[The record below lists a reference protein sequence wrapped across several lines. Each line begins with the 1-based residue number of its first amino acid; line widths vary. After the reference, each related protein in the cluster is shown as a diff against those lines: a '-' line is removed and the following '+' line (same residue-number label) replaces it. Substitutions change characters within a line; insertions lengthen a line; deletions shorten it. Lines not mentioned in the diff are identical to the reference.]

1 MRILLIATNRH
12 DRVMSRM
19 RAQPIPIGL
28 AYIAGHLDRS
38 RHTVQLLDLMFASD
52 HYLDEVAAAV
62 QDFNPHLV
70 GISIRN
76 LSNHSYLDPQ
86 WQLPITKSVID
97 RIRSLSPATI
107 VCGGPAF
114 SIMPEPVFNFVQPD
128 LGVAGDAGET
138 FAELANRLEI
148 GEPDY
153 HDLTGLIYRA
163 PGNKDD
169 NGADGALIY
178 NGMRCAS
185 DFASRPSLDDLDMS
199 KYAQAGFGVS
209 VLTKLGGFY
218 YPTSADDIRTPEG
231 AWRVIRP
238 VDEVVDEVSEVTQRY
253 NLRKI
258 FFVDNCFNVPLEH
271 AKSLCHALIDAPVQ
285 VRWNTCLAPYA
296 CDAELIGLMK
306 RAGCGL
312 VMMGGTRGGDPH
324 EGDNDT
330 ARYAALKETTDLCEA
345 GDLHYTISQQFGE
358 PGETRASVE
367 NKLDFLRGLKP
378 ALANLRVGVSVMPG
392 TEVAARCLAE
402 GIIADETELVA
413 PTFYLA
419 EEVRPWLVDYL
430 RQQTETNPRW
440 NLM

>member
-28 AYIAGHLDRS
+28 AYVAGHIDRA
-38 RHTVQLLDLMFASD
+38 RHSVKVVDLMFAGD
-52 HYLDEVAAAV
+52 DYLDEVESVAR
-62 QDFNPHLV
+62 DFNPDLV

-76 LSNHSYLDPQ
+76 LSNHSYIDPQ
-86 WQLPITKSVID
+86 WQLPITKSVIERLRAASD
-97 RIRSLSPATI
+97 AAI

-114 SIMPEPVFNFVQPD
+114 SIMPEQVFEFVQPD
-128 LGVAGDAGET
+128 IGIAGDAAET

-153 HDLTGLIYRA
+153 RGMTGVLYRE
-163 PGNKDD
+163 
-169 NGADGALIY
+169 NGRVVY
-178 NGMRCAS
+178 NGMRCSS
-185 DFASRPSLDDLDMS
+185 DFGARPSLDDLDMS

-218 YPTSADDIRTPEG
+218 YPSSADDLRTPEG

-238 VDEVVDEVSEVTQRY
+238 IDEVVEEVAEVTARY
-253 NLRKI
+253 GLRKI

-271 AKSLCHALIDAPVQ
+271 AKGLCHALQEAQVK

-306 RAGCGL
+306 HAGCGL
-312 VMMGGTRGGDPH
+312 VMLGGTRGGDPH

-330 ARYAALKETTDLCEA
+330 GRYAALKETTDLCEA
-345 GDLHYTISQQFGE
+345 GGLHYTISQQFGE
-358 PGETRASVE
+358 PGETRASVA
-367 NKLDFLRGLKP
+367 NKLEFLRGLKP

-392 TEVAARCLAE
+392 TDVAARSLAE
-402 GIIADETELVA
+402 GVIADEAELIA

-430 RQQTETNPRW
+430 REQAEANPRW

>member
-28 AYIAGHLDRS
+28 AYIAGHLDRT

-52 HYLDEVAAAV
+52 NYLDEVAAAV
-62 QDFNPHLV
+62 QNFNPHLV

-76 LSNHSYLDPQ
+76 LSNHSYIDPQ
-86 WQLPITKSVID
+86 WQLPITKSVIE

-128 LGVAGDAGET
+128 LGIAGDAGET
-138 FAELANRLEI
+138 FSELANRLEI

-153 HDLTGLIYRA
+153 RDLTGLIYRE
-163 PGNKDD
+163 KDE
-169 NGADGALIY
+169 NGDHGALIY

-185 DFASRPSLDDLDMS
+185 DFASRPSLDDLDMP
-199 KYAQAGFGVS
+199 KYARAGFGVS

-238 VDEVVDEVSEVTQRY
+238 VDEVVDEVSEVTRRY
-253 NLRKI
+253 GLRKI

-271 AKSLCHALIDAPVQ
+271 AKSLCHALLDAPVK

-296 CDAELIGLMK
+296 CDAELISLMK
-306 RAGCGL
+306 QAGCGL

-358 PGETRASVE
+358 PGETRASVD

-413 PTFYLA
+413 PTFYLDEA
-419 EEVRPWLVDYL
+419 VRPWLVDYL
-430 RQQTETNPRW
+430 RQQTQTNPRW

>member
-28 AYIAGHLDRS
+28 AYVAGHLDRA
-38 RHTVQLLDLMFASD
+38 RHTVRLVDLMFAGEN
-52 HYLDEVAAAV
+52 YLDEVADTV
-62 QDFNPHLV
+62 RDFAPDLV

-76 LSNHSYLDPQ
+76 LSNHSYIDPQ
-86 WQLPITKSVID
+86 WQLPITKSVIE
-97 RIRSLSPATI
+97 RIRATSDAAI

-114 SIMPEPVFNFVQPD
+114 SIMPRQVFDFVKPD
-128 LGVAGDAGET
+128 LGIAGDAAET
-138 FAELANRLEI
+138 FAELANRIEI

-153 HDLTGLIYRA
+153 RGMTGVLYRE
-163 PGNKDD
+163 
-169 NGADGALIY
+169 NGSIVY
-178 NGMRCAS
+178 NGMRCS
-185 DFASRPSLDDLDMS
+185 SEFASRPSLDDLDMP

-218 YPTSADDIRTPEG
+218 YPTSADDLRTPEG
-231 AWRVIRP
+231 VWRVIRP
-238 VDEVVDEVSEVTQRY
+238 VDEVVAEVAEVTDRY
-253 NLRKI
+253 GLRKI

-271 AKSLCHALIDAPVQ
+271 AKELCQGMMDAGVK

-296 CDAELIGLMK
+296 CDGELIALMK
-306 RAGCGL
+306 QAGCGL
-312 VMMGGTRGGDPH
+312 VMMGGSRGGDPH

-330 ARYAALKETTDLCEA
+330 GRYAALKETTQLCEA

-358 PGETRASVE
+358 PGETRQSVE
-367 NKLDFLRGLKP
+367 HKLDFLRGLRP

-392 TEVAARCLAE
+392 TEVAARCIAE
-402 GIIADETELVA
+402 GVIGDEAELIA

-419 EEVRPWLVDYL
+419 EEVRPWLVEYL
-430 RQQTETNPRW
+430 REQVAGNPRW

>member
-28 AYIAGHLDRS
+28 AYIAGHLDRN
-38 RHTVQLLDLMFASD
+38 RHSVQLLDLMFASD
-52 HYLDEVAAAV
+52 NYLDEITAAV

-114 SIMPEPVFNFVQPD
+114 SIMPEPVFNFVRPD
-128 LGVAGDAGET
+128 LGIAGDAGET

-163 PGNKDD
+163 PGNEGD

-185 DFASRPSLDDLDMS
+185 DFASRPSLDDLDMP

-306 RAGCGL
+306 QAGCGL

-358 PGETRASVE
+358 PGETRASVD

-402 GIIADETELVA
+402 GIIADEAELVA

-419 EEVRPWLVDYL
+419 EDVRPWLVDYL
-430 RQQTETNPRW
+430 RQQTEANPRW

>member
-28 AYIAGHLDRS
+28 AYVAGHLDRA
-38 RHTVQLLDLMFASD
+38 RHSVQLVDLMFAGD
-52 HYLDEVAAAV
+52 EYLDEIERTVRA
-62 QDFNPHLV
+62 FNPHLV

-76 LSNHSYLDPQ
+76 LSNHSYIDPQ
-86 WQLPITKSVID
+86 WQLPITKSVIA
-97 RIRSLSPATI
+97 RIRSVSGATI

-128 LGVAGDAGET
+128 IGIAGDAGET

-153 HDLTGLIYRA
+153 RGMTGLIYR
-163 PGNKDD
+163 DED
-169 NGADGALIY
+169 DGALVY

-238 VDEVVDEVSEVTQRY
+238 VDEVVAEVSEVTDRY
-253 NLRKI
+253 GLRKI

-271 AKSLCHALIDAPVQ
+271 AKSLCHALLDAPVK

-306 RAGCGL
+306 QAGCGL

-330 ARYAALKETTDLCEA
+330 GRYAALKETTDLCEA

-402 GIIADETELVA
+402 GVIADEAELVA
-413 PTFYLA
+413 PTFYLDEA
-419 EEVRPWLVDYL
+419 VRPWLVDYL
-430 RQQTETNPRW
+430 RQQTEANPRW

>member
-12 DRVMSRM
+12 NRVMSRM

-28 AYIAGHLDRS
+28 AYVAGHIDRS
-38 RHTVQLLDLMFASD
+38 RHQVKVVDLMFAGD
-52 HYLDEVAAAV
+52 DYLDEVERTARE
-62 QDFNPHLV
+62 FNPEMV

-76 LSNHSYLDPQ
+76 LSNHSYIDPQ
-86 WQLPITKSVID
+86 WQLPITKSVIERLRAVSD
-97 RIRSLSPATI
+97 AAI

-114 SIMPEPVFNFVQPD
+114 SIMPEPVFEFVQPD
-128 LGVAGDAGET
+128 IGIAGDAAET

-153 HDLTGLIYRA
+153 REMDGLLYRE
-163 PGNKDD
+163 
-169 NGADGALIY
+169 NGGGIVY

-185 DFASRPSLDDLDMS
+185 DFGSRPSLDDLDMA
-199 KYAQAGFGVS
+199 KYARAGFGVS

-218 YPTSADDIRTPEG
+218 YPTSADDLRTPEG

-238 VDEVVDEVSEVTQRY
+238 IDEVVEEVAEVTARY
-253 NLRKI
+253 DLRKI

-271 AKSLCHALIDAPVQ
+271 AKSLCHALLDAEVK

-330 ARYAALKETTDLCEA
+330 ARYASLKETTALCEA

-358 PGETRASVE
+358 PGETRETVE
-367 NKLDFLRGLKP
+367 NKLEFLRGLKP
-378 ALANLRVGVSVMPG
+378 SLANLRVGVSVMPG
-392 TEVAARCLAE
+392 TDTAARCIAE
-402 GIIADETELVA
+402 GIITDEAELIA
-413 PTFYLA
+413 PTFYLE

-430 RQQTETNPRW
+430 REQAAANPRW

>member
-12 DRVMSRM
+12 NRVMSRM

-28 AYIAGHLDRS
+28 AYVAGHIDRS
-38 RHTVQLLDLMFASD
+38 RHTVKLFDLMFAGEN
-52 HYLDEVAAAV
+52 YLDEVADAV
-62 QDFNPHLV
+62 RDFAPDLV

-76 LSNHSYLDPQ
+76 LSNHSYIDPQ
-86 WQLPITKSVID
+86 WQLPITKSVIE
-97 RIRSLSPATI
+97 RIRAISPAAI

-114 SIMPEPVFNFVQPD
+114 SIMPRQVFDFVQPD
-128 LGVAGDAGET
+128 LGIAGDAGET
-138 FAELANRLEI
+138 FAELANRIEV

-153 HDLTGLIYRA
+153 RGMTGILYRE
-163 PGNKDD
+163 
-169 NGADGALIY
+169 NGAVVY
-178 NGMRCAS
+178 NGMRCSS
-185 DFASRPSLDDLDMS
+185 DFASRPSLDDLDMP

-218 YPTSADDIRTPEG
+218 YPTSADDMRAPEG

-238 VDEVVDEVSEVTQRY
+238 IGEVVAEVAEVTARY
-253 NLRKI
+253 DLRKI

-271 AKSLCHALIDAPVQ
+271 AKELCHALMDAQVK

-296 CDAELIGLMK
+296 CDAELIVLMK

-324 EGDNDT
+324 EGDNDVS
-330 ARYAALKETTDLCEA
+330 RYASLKETAELCEA
-345 GDLHYTISQQFGE
+345 GGLRYTISQQFGE
-358 PGETRASVE
+358 PGETRRSVE
-367 NKLDFLRGLKP
+367 HKLEFLRGLQP
-378 ALANLRVGVSVMPG
+378 ALANIRVGVSVMPG
-392 TEVAARCLAE
+392 TEVAARCIAE
-402 GIIADETELVA
+402 GIIADESELIA

-419 EEVRPWLVDYL
+419 EAVRPWLVDHL
-430 RQQTETNPRW
+430 RQQADANPRW

>member
-28 AYIAGHLDRS
+28 AYIAGHLDRT

-52 HYLDEVAAAV
+52 NYLDEVAAAV
-62 QDFNPHLV
+62 QNFNPHLV

-76 LSNHSYLDPQ
+76 LSNHSYIDPQ
-86 WQLPITKSVID
+86 WQLPITKSVIE

-128 LGVAGDAGET
+128 LGIAGDAGET

-153 HDLTGLIYRA
+153 RDLTGLIYRE
-163 PGNKDD
+163 KDE
-169 NGADGALIY
+169 NGDHGALIY

-185 DFASRPSLDDLDMS
+185 DFASRPSLDDLDMP
-199 KYAQAGFGVS
+199 KYARAGFGVS

-238 VDEVVDEVSEVTQRY
+238 VDEVVDEVSEVTRRY
-253 NLRKI
+253 GLRKI

-271 AKSLCHALIDAPVQ
+271 AKSLCHALLDAPVK

-306 RAGCGL
+306 QAGCGL

-358 PGETRASVE
+358 PGETRASVD

-402 GIIADETELVA
+402 GIIADEAELVA
-413 PTFYLA
+413 PTFYLDEA
-419 EEVRPWLVDYL
+419 VRPWLVDYL
-430 RQQTETNPRW
+430 RQQTQANPRW

>member
-12 DRVMSRM
+12 NRVMSRM

-28 AYIAGHLDRS
+28 AYIAGHLDRT
-38 RHTVQLLDLMFASD
+38 RHQVKVVDLMFAGD
-52 HYLDEVAAAV
+52 DYLDEIERTARA
-62 QDFNPHLV
+62 FNPDLV

-76 LSNHSYLDPQ
+76 LSNHSYIDPQ
-86 WQLPITKSVID
+86 WQLPISKAVIARLRAVSD
-97 RIRSLSPATI
+97 ATI

-114 SIMPEPVFNFVQPD
+114 SIMPQQVFEFVQPD
-128 LGVAGDAGET
+128 LGIAGDAAET

-153 HDLTGLIYRA
+153 RGMDGVLYR
-163 PGNKDD
+163 D
-169 NGADGALIY
+169 NGSGAIVY

-185 DFASRPSLDDLDMS
+185 DFGSRPSLDDLDMP
-199 KYAQAGFGVS
+199 KYARAGFGVS

-218 YPTSADDIRTPEG
+218 YPTSADDLRTPEG
-231 AWRVIRP
+231 AWRIIRP
-238 VDEVVDEVSEVTQRY
+238 IDEVVEEVADVTARY
-253 NLRKI
+253 DLRKI

-271 AKSLCHALIDAPVQ
+271 AKSLCHALMDADVK

-306 RAGCGL
+306 QAGCGL
-312 VMMGGTRGGDPH
+312 VMMGGTRSGDPH

-330 ARYAALKETTDLCEA
+330 SRYTMLKETTDLCEA

-358 PGETRASVE
+358 PGETRESVE
-367 NKLDFLRGLKP
+367 NKLEFLRGLKP
-378 ALANLRVGVSVMPG
+378 SLANLRVGVSVMPG
-392 TEVAARCLAE
+392 TEVAARCLDE
-402 GIIADETELVA
+402 GIIADATELIA
-413 PTFYLA
+413 PTFYMDEA
-419 EEVRPWLVDYL
+419 VRPWLVDYL
-430 RQQTETNPRW
+430 REQVDANPRW